1 MPRRGKNISTNSSSD
16 IISSAESDSESS
28 SSTESSFGSGDEGSS
43 DSSKVAASNRAPSE
57 RYVLPLSI
65 RCFIGVV
72 CPISVVASAVSLIL
86 SGIQLN
92 NPNLPNEDRVD
103 FSAFFAAGAV
113 LTCVGSALSMLAIAK
128 HPAPNP
134 QASAA

>member
-1 MPRRGKNISTNSSSD
+1 MPRIGKTTSTSNSSE
-16 IISSAESDSESS
+16 IISSAESDSESTSSTS
-28 SSTESSFGSGDEGSS
+28 SSYGSGDEGSS
-43 DSSKVAASNRAPSE
+43 DSSTVAASNRAPSE

-72 CPISVVASAVSLIL
+72 CPISAVAGAVSLIL
-86 SGIQLN
+86 SGIELN
-92 NPNLPNEDRVD
+92 NPNLPIENRIS

-113 LTCVGSALSMLAIAK
+113 LTCVGSALSLLAIANC
-128 HPAPNP
+128 PDPNP